1 MCSALGWIAAV
12 VSLNEKRTG
21 PRYDQAEIFKVTTSD
36 GEQFLVGILMYSSTH
51 THREN
56 SSLLV
61 NLMLQTVFLYCESK
75 CFNRMDN
82 HALTIALK

>member
-21 PRYDQAEIFKVTTSD
+21 PRYDQAEIFRVTTSD
-36 GEQFLVGILMYSSTH
+36 GEQFLVGILMYPSTH
-51 THREN
+51 TQN

-61 NLMLQTVFLYCESK
+61 NLILQNCILVL
-75 CFNRMDN
+75 
-82 HALTIALK
+82 